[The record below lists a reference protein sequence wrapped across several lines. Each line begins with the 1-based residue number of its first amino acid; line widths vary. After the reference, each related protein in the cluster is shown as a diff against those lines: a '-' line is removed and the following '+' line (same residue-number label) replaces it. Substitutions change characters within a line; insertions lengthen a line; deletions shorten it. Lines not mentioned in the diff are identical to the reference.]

1 MGTNHLFDKR
11 LVLPAI
17 ALVVALALVWVF
29 VAGGE
34 STVKA
39 ETDPAGTSGS
49 LVNTIV
55 VSGFGQT
62 SAMPDKATI
71 RVSVQNDATTATE
84 ALDANSK
91 DTQKVLDRLKSEGV
105 AAKDIA
111 TANVVVYPNYPS
123 ESRTGLQTPTGYRAE
138 NTVTVTFTDLA
149 LIGKIYAA
157 VVEAGADNVYGPS
170 WELSDNSPA
179 VGTALSRA
187 LANAKSTAQ
196 AIAADQGVKLGEAL
210 IINQSSSSQVYP
222 VYDRQE
228 SSAGAGTVTPPP
240 ITPESLDV
248 SASVTVT
255 YRMSR

>member
-1 MGTNHLFDKR
+1 MSTNHLLDKK

-17 ALVVALALVWVF
+17 ALVVALALIWVF

-34 STVKA
+34 STVQ
-39 ETDPAGTSGS
+39 AGTDSTGASSS

-71 RVSVQNDATTATE
+71 RVSVQNDATTAAA

-105 AAKDIA
+105 ASKDIA
-111 TANVVVYPNYPS
+111 TANVVVYPNYS
-123 ESRTGLQTPTGYRAE
+123 YDDKAGQQIPTGYRAE
-138 NTVTVTFTDLA
+138 NTVTVTFTDLS
-149 LIGKIYAA
+149 LIAKIYAA
-157 VVEAGADNVYGPS
+157 VVEAGADTVYGPS
-170 WELSDNSPA
+170 WELSDNNPA
-179 VGTALSRA
+179 VAAALSRA

-196 AIAADQGVKLGEAL
+196 AIASDQGVKLGEAL

-228 SSAGAGTVTPPP
+228 SSDGAGAVTPPP
-240 ITPESLDV
+240 ISPQNVDV